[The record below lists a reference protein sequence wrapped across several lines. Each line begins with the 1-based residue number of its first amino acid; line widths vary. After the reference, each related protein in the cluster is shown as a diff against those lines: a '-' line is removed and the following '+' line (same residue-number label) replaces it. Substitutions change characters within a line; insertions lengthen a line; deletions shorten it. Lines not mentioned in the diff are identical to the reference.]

1 MFQDERSMPAVPHAT
16 VVEGFAARAAATPDA
31 VALVCGGRTLT
42 YRELDRWAA
51 ELAGALAERGVGA
64 ESRVGLL
71 LARSAEVVVAMLAV
85 LKAGA
90 VYVPLHPD
98 SPEERTRSLLTRSR
112 AVLVLTDQDRSTVAG
127 FPALRADASA
137 AGSSPLPAAAP
148 LPDALAYVMFTS
160 GSTGVPKGVAVPH
173 AAVTALAADSRWQGG
188 AHTHVLFHSPHSFD
202 AATYEIWV
210 PLLRGGTVTVAEE
223 EISPSVLRRA
233 VAGGV
238 TAVFL
243 TKALFDLLAEEDP
256 ECFAGLREVWT
267 GGEAASPAAMARV
280 QQAVPELALVHV
292 YGPTETTTFA
302 VCGTLSPADTRD
314 TPVPLGS
321 AMDGT
326 GAHILDA
333 ALAPVPVGTAG
344 ELYLGGTG
352 LARGYDG
359 RPDLT
364 ATRFVPDPERPGGRL
379 YRTGDLVRRRPDG
392 RIDFLGRT
400 DTQVKIRGHRIE
412 PAEIET
418 ALLADPAVTRACVVA
433 REDRPG
439 ARRLVAY
446 LVATA
451 PQDPSALRDRL
462 ARTLPEYM
470 VPAAFVTLDTLPLT
484 PNGKIDQRALPAPG
498 PATAQ
503 APYRAPRDETERA
516 LCELWAGLL
525 GVERAG
531 ADDDF
536 FALGGDSVTA
546 LKALSRLRRTLGADL
561 PARTLFDHPTPAAL
575 AAVLAREST
584 GTAAVPAGQIPAAPR
599 DGGPLP
605 LSPGQERLWFLD
617 AFAPGGVEYNTG
629 LALRVAGGLDL
640 TALRGAL
647 DGLTARH
654 EPLRTSFAEDG
665 QTVHPALPLPLRAV
679 DADGEEELRQVLAAE
694 QATPF
699 DLRTG
704 PPARVLVVRLA
715 HQEATVLVLTVH
727 HIVTDGWSMGIITR
741 ELSTLYTAAVR
752 GERAALAPLPVR
764 YADFAAWQRER
775 VAGDAFDGQ
784 LAYWR
789 EKLAGTE
796 PLDLPTDR
804 PRPAVRTTAGAL
816 HTFEVP
822 AELADRLTTVAR
834 EGGASLFMALTAV
847 TQLLLSRHTGQRDI
861 ALGTVVAGR
870 ERPEVEE
877 LAGFFVNTLVLRQQV
892 PAALPFGGFLR
903 QVRAT
908 VLDAFAH
915 QEAPFDRVV
924 EAVGADRDPSR
935 TPLVQALLVLQNSLD
950 IAPDFAGRPARRQ
963 PVPRASSRF
972 DLLWEFFAEPDGRL
986 SAEVEYNADLFDAA
1000 TVERLGRHWLALAG
1014 QAVRTPALPLARLT
1028 PQDAAERAA
1037 LLPPSEAPEEGTPF
1051 RTVVELVAERVAAA
1065 PEAVALRH
1073 GDTSVPYAELGRR
1086 SDQLARHLLALGA
1099 GPERRIGISLPRT
1112 PDLVIAALAVLKT
1125 GAAYVPLDPEY
1136 PADRLRHMR
1145 RESGVHLTVD
1155 EAVVAG
1161 ALAADDSPVPSPALS
1176 PANAAYV
1183 IHTSGS
1189 TGRPK
1194 GVVVAHE
1201 AMSRLVTW
1209 ATTLGEE
1216 TFAHTFFSTSL
1227 NFDVSVFE
1235 LFGTLAAGGTLE
1247 IAHDI
1252 LSLTDHPVWDGTLV
1266 SAVPSAVAAVLDDP
1280 TTRLRPKLLVLAGE
1294 AFPATLLDT
1303 ARRTLPGA
1311 TVANIYGPTEA
1322 TVYATGWFSDTD
1334 PAPEGATVPIG
1345 RALAGKGAYVLDAT
1359 LNPVPDGVRGELY
1372 LAGSLARGYHGQPGL
1387 TAARFVAHPYD
1398 AGQRL
1403 YRTGDLVRRRPD
1415 GTLEYA
1421 GRNDQQI
1428 KIRGHRVETGEIE
1441 TVLTGHPEIARSVV
1455 VLREDTPGTK
1465 YLAAYLVPAD
1475 GAAPDV
1481 AGVRAHL
1488 AGALPGHMV
1497 PAAFVTLDAL
1507 PLNAAGKLDRA
1518 ALPAPHFTADTTAY
1532 TAPRTETERLLAG
1545 IWAEVLG
1552 REQVGCDDNFF
1563 DLGGDSIISLQVV
1576 SRARRA
1582 GLALTSRDIFLH
1594 PTVAALAA
1602 RTGEAATEPESLAE
1616 QGVVSGE
1623 VATTP
1628 IREWFFATHPAA
1640 PHHFHMGAGF
1650 LLPAGTD
1657 LTVLRAAVAAVLE
1670 RHDALR
1676 STFTRAAD
1684 GGWAGRIAATLD
1696 VDEVFTP
1703 VADEGDAAWAALTAR
1718 VQAGTELAKGP
1729 LVRVLVRT
1737 GGSGV
1742 PPQVLIAAHHLV
1754 MDGVSWRV
1762 LLEDL
1767 ESAYRRI
1774 EQGAEPA
1781 YGPKGTS
1788 VRQWA
1793 ERLAGH
1799 TTAGHF
1805 DGELPY
1811 WEDVLAE
1818 AATRLPVDRPGGDN
1832 TVGSERTVSVG
1843 LTAEETEALLHAVPS
1858 VYRTRPN
1865 DVLLA
1870 ALARTLGPWA
1880 GGGRLA
1886 VHVEGHGRA
1895 ELFEDVDLT
1904 RTVGWFTSLH
1914 PVTLDLAAA
1923 PEDGDWREL
1932 LPAVKERLRS
1942 VPGQGVG
1949 YGALRYLRAAEPGPA
1964 GDRARA
1970 LAASP
1975 APELAFNY
1983 LGHFGTADDSGWARS
1998 LVLNPGGEHDPDERR
2013 GHVLEVV
2020 GAVQDGRLT
2029 FTWAYSG
2036 TLHERAT
2043 VAALAE
2049 RYAAELRGLLAH
2061 CASPGAGRCTPSDF
2075 PLVRLTQEE
2084 VDRVTLGDG
2093 EGRGPRE
2100 VADVYPLTPLQSGML
2115 FHALNDP
2122 EQGSYL
2128 EQFTFVLDGADDL
2141 DALAGAWGQVINAS
2155 DALRVSLAW
2164 AGLPEP
2170 VQVVHREVRV
2180 PVARLD
2186 WSGRT
2191 EAECAALLTALL
2203 AEDRAAGMDLAGD
2216 GPLTRVAL
2224 AALPGG
2230 GVRVVW
2236 TFHHL
2241 LLDGWSS
2248 AAVVADVVAAY
2259 AAARGG
2265 EPARLPVRG
2274 AFRDHLAWLA
2284 GRDRAAGLAF
2294 WRDRLAGF
2302 TAPTALPYDRAPGE
2316 AHRTGSTGRF
2326 ATRLGAD
2333 ASAAVTAAAR
2343 RHRVTPGTLAQAAW
2357 ALTLAA
2363 HAGTPDVVFGTT
2375 VSGRPAGLPGAESTV
2390 GLFINTVPVR
2400 VTALPGEP
2408 VGPWLRRIGA
2418 AQAGADE
2425 YAHVPLHEISAG
2437 LPGPAAL
2444 FDSLLVVENYP
2455 VATGEAAGHGV
2466 TVREL
2471 DAVESTNYPL
2481 TLTVRPSGSYEL
2493 TAGYDPALFD
2503 ADTAERLTEGFL
2515 RALTALAEETGEEN
2529 LAALP
2534 LLAGTERARVMGE
2547 WSGGLGAATE
2557 DSSVPGAFA
2566 LRVAATPDAPAVR
2579 CGTLTYTY
2587 RELDARADRV
2597 AAALRRRGAG
2607 AGARVGLLLRRSP
2620 DVVVAML
2627 AVLKTGAA
2635 YVPLHAAHPVER
2647 MEQILGSAGAQ
2658 LLLADAAAPHLPA
2671 GVGVLR
2677 LADATRRVTDPAEA
2691 GAGSPARAVPADEP
2705 AYVMS
2710 TSGSTGTPKGVTVT
2724 HRAVVSLAADRR
2736 WESGAHRHVLFH
2748 SPHSFDAA
2756 TYEVWVPLLNGG
2768 CVEVAEEDL
2777 SAPVVRRAAG
2787 RGVTAVFLTTALFGA
2802 LAEED
2807 PACFAGLR
2815 EVWTGGEAASAP
2827 AMARMAAHCPGT
2839 ELVHVYGPTEATTF
2853 ALCGPVTPDDTAR
2866 PRPVPLG
2873 RPMDETLAYVLDGA
2887 LRPVGVGVPGELYLG
2902 GPGLARGYDGQSAL
2916 TSARFVA
2923 DPFGSGRRLYRSG
2936 DVVRR
2941 GPDGRLAFL
2950 GRGDGQVKIR
2960 GHRVELGEI
2969 EAALRA
2975 RADVGGVA
2983 VAARESRSGSQR
2995 LVAYV
3000 VPAGGVALD
3009 VPAVRADLAGRL
3021 PAYMVPSDLVE
3032 LAALPLTVNGK
3043 VDRRALPAPVDAD
3056 GGRDEEGAE
3065 YTAPLPGTQTVVA
3078 EVWAEVLGAERVGA
3092 HQDFFTL
3099 GGDSIAGLKVV
3110 SRLRTRLGAELSP
3123 RTLFDHPTVA
3133 SLAAAVDAAPAGNG
3147 PASGGPV
3154 PRAPRDGALP
3164 LSFAQERLWFLDE
3177 FAPGSGEYN
3186 VVTTLRL
3193 TGALDLPALRTAVA
3207 GLVARHEALR
3217 TTFTPVDGRGT
3228 QTVHA
3233 HLEVPVR
3240 VTEPGSA
3247 EEADAALRAEAIRPF
3262 DLRTGPLI
3270 RVLLVRDAPGASPDG
3285 ATLML
3290 TLHHIVT
3297 DGWSMGIVAR
3307 ELSELY
3313 ASAVRGT
3320 APGLP
3325 ALPAHYPDYA
3335 AWQRARLTD
3344 TALEPHLAYWRQQLD
3359 GLPVLDLP
3367 TDRPRPA
3374 VRSGRGALHSFP
3386 VPREVAVALG
3396 EAARRRGATLSMA
3409 LTAVTQLVL
3418 ARHGGQSD
3426 LAVGT
3431 AVSGRDRTE
3440 LEGLVGFFVNTLVL
3454 RSRIDEAAGFGAL
3467 LDQVRGTTLAA
3478 FAHQEVPFSR
3488 LVEELAPDRDP
3499 SRTPLVQAA
3508 VTLQNAPRDSF
3519 ALPGLLVEETLP
3531 PVETT
3536 PFDLNVE
3543 FEPRPDDGLF
3553 AVVSYSTDL
3562 YEAAT
3567 VARLAGH
3574 WLELATRLAT
3584 GDPERPLRE
3593 VPMLG
3598 PAEQA
3603 EALTA
3608 AEGRATGSRPLP
3620 VPAAFAARV
3629 AEHPDAL
3636 AVSSPSGRL
3645 TYAELDARA
3654 ERLARVLAERGVTAE
3669 SRVGVLLER
3678 SADLVVALL
3687 AVLKSGG
3694 AYVPLHA
3701 ASPEER
3707 TRSLLARSRTELVL
3721 TDRDLV
3727 SVAGVPAVRVDTAPV
3742 SDSRPPAAPHPDSLA
3757 YVMYTS
3763 GSTGRPKGVAIT
3775 HADIT
3780 ALAAD
3785 TRWHNGAHRHLL
3797 FHSPHSFD
3805 AATYEIWAALLNG
3818 HTLTVADR
3826 EITAPVVREAVA
3838 SGVTA
3843 VFLTKALFDL
3853 LAEEDP
3859 GCFTGLQE
3867 VWTGGEAASP
3877 AAMSTVQATNPDLT
3891 LVHVYGPTETTTFA
3905 ICGPLSPA
3913 DTAHSP
3919 VPLGLPMDNTQAYV
3933 LDASLAPAPV
3943 GVPGELYLGGTG
3955 LARGYDGQPALTATR
3970 FVPDPYHP
3978 GARLYR
3984 TGDLVTRHPDGRL
3997 HFLGRTDTQV
4007 KIRGHRIEPAETEA
4021 ALLGH
4026 PEVSRACVLAREDR
4040 PGSKYLAAYVVGTTG
4055 AEELRAHLARS
4066 LPEYLVPSAFVLLDA
4081 LPLTPNGKVDH
4092 RALPAPDRTA
4102 GTAHTAPSTPAEE
4115 TLAAIW
4121 AEVLGTERVGVHDNF
4136 FSLGGDSITSLQVVS
4151 RARRAGLAL
4160 SSRDIFLR
4168 QTVAEL
4174 AASAAGTEPGEA
4186 SRAPQGVVSGPV
4198 GPTPVREWFFAHHPV
4213 APAHFAMSLA
4223 FELAPG
4229 TEVGA
4234 LREAVAA
4241 LLGHHD
4247 ALRSV
4252 FTRDADGHW
4261 AGHLAPAV
4269 DPDAVLTVHRLAPE
4283 GEREAWEELARAAQ
4297 SGMDLAR
4304 GPLFRVLVGERGP
4317 GRPAWLFVAAHHLL
4331 VDGVS
4336 WRVLLEDLG
4345 RAYEQAAAGSPVELG
4360 PKTASVVQWAERL
4373 ARRAAEGGFDGQR
4386 EYWQG
4391 VGEAAATALPVD
4403 LPGGGNTMADQA
4415 TVEVA
4420 LDAEETAAL
4429 LHQVPEV
4436 YRTRT
4441 DDVLLTALARTLRTW
4456 TGRGRTAV
4464 AVEGHG
4470 REELFADV
4478 DLTRTVGWFTS
4489 IYPVALTLPEGDDP
4503 GAALKS
4509 VKEQLRAVPDRG
4521 IGYGVLRH
4529 LVPGGG
4535 GSPLA
4540 SLPEPQLSFNYHG
4553 RFDAEAAPGAG
4564 PLRRALPPLGQ
4575 DHHPGEERAHLI
4587 DVTGIVGG
4595 DGVLSFTW
4603 AYSAGLHHAATVERL
4618 ARDFTAELRALVGH
4632 CAQPA
4637 AGGRTPSDFPLAGL
4651 DQAGVDALA
4660 GTGAAAAAVEDV
4672 YPLTPLQNG
4681 MLLHTLADPGVYL
4694 DQASFLL
4701 EGAGDPHR
4709 LATAWQRLV
4718 DATPALRTHLVWE
4731 DVPEPLQVVR
4741 RHAPLTVRH
4750 LDWSHLPEDAQA
4762 AALVELAQAERA
4774 AGVDLTA
4781 GPLMKLALVRARP
4794 DAVRVVWTFHHL
4806 VLDGW
4811 STTQIFEDV
4820 FAQYAALGTDAA
4832 PAPLTRPPFREY
4844 VAWLRG
4850 QDGSAAREYWAGAL
4864 AGFDAPTPLPYDR
4877 RPAPGHRAHAAAR
4890 VRVELAEER
4899 AKALSA
4905 MAARHHLTLNTV
4917 VQGAWALLLARHSGE
4932 GDVCFGATTS
4942 GRPAELPGME
4952 STVGNFLNT
4961 LPVRVRPAEEGETL
4975 AGWLGRLQE
4984 EQARARGFE
4993 HLALREVREV
5003 SELPPGA
5010 ELFDSLVVF
5019 ENYPDNEASAALH
5032 GLRISEVTA
5041 VDTTSYALDLTAYT
5055 DGDRLALDLSYDPA
5069 LFDAGRIGHLARHLS
5084 VLLDGMPARTGLPP
5098 AALPSLTGEQEQALL
5113 APGGWSGAPLP
5124 YPREACL
5131 HELIAAQAR
5140 RTPGAEA
5147 VASGADTLT
5156 YAELEERANR
5166 LAQHLAAHGVGPG
5179 AVVAICLERG
5189 VELAV
5194 AVLAV
5199 LKAGGAYVPLDATH
5213 PAERLAYVL
5222 SDSGAA
5228 LVVTRDA
5235 LAARLP
5241 GGEVPVLSLDAEAGP
5256 IAARPARMPESG
5268 VTPRDLAYVIYT
5280 SGSTGRPKGVQV
5292 EHVSV
5297 VHGAA
5302 SWDAGYGLTAEPGQE
5317 PLRQLNVAS
5326 FSFDVFVSDL
5336 VHALCHG
5343 GTLVIAPADT
5353 VADPARLLD
5362 LLAEARITHLD
5373 TVPALLT
5380 AVAEEAERRGTHLPE
5395 LRVLAGGA
5403 DLWRS
5408 DDCRRL
5414 LARTAPSTTVVN
5426 GYGVTEATVESCVQP
5441 VRPDTLPDTPGV
5453 PIGHPHPGVRMYLLD
5468 AALRPVPVGVTGDLY
5483 IGGPGVGRGY
5493 RNRPGLTAL
5502 RFVADPFGTEPGARL
5517 YLTGDRARYLPDGG
5531 VEFGGR
5537 ADQQVKVRGFRVEP
5551 GEIET
5556 ALSSHPA
5563 VAAAVVAP
5571 GRDARGD
5578 TRLVGYAV
5586 PRPGHTFDPAALR
5599 AHLKSLVPAYMVPA
5613 VLVELDA
5620 LPLNSNGK
5628 VDRRALPEPDPAERG
5643 GTAYVAPRTPGEEA
5657 LAGIWQEV
5665 LGREGVG
5672 AEDDFFDLGGSSV
5685 QLLQV
5690 TSRVRA
5696 AFGVAL
5702 TVRDFYDAPTVA
5714 GLTAAVEE
5722 QVLRELEAA
5731 MRQ

>member
-1 MFQDERSMPAVPHAT
+1 MPAVPHAT
-16 VVEGFAARAAATPDA
+16 VVEGFTARVAATPDS

-42 YRELDRWAA
+42 YRELDQRA
-51 ELAGALAERGVGA
+51 EALARALAERGVGA

-173 AAVTALAADSRWQGG
+173 AAVTALAADTRWQGG

-256 ECFAGLREVWT
+256 GCFAGLREVWT

-344 ELYLGGTG
+344 ELYLGGSG

-575 AAVLAREST
+575 AGVLAREST
-584 GTAAVPAGQIPAAPR
+584 GTAAVPAGEIPATPR

-647 DGLTARH
+647 DGLAARH
-654 EPLRTSFAEDG
+654 EPLRTTFAEDG

-834 EGGASLFMALTAV
+834 EGGASLFMALSAV

-870 ERPEVEE
+870 ERPEVEG

-892 PAALPFGGFLR
+892 PGALPFDGFLR

-1051 RTVVELVAERVAAA
+1051 RTVVELVAEHVAAA

-1086 SDQLARHLLALGA
+1086 SDQLARHLLGLGA

-1345 RALAGKGAYVLDAT
+1345 RALAGKSAYVLDAT
-1359 LNPVPDGVRGELY
+1359 LNPVPDGVQGELY
-1372 LAGSLARGYHGQPGL
+1372 L
-1387 TAARFVAHPYD
+1387 
-1398 AGQRL
+1398 
-1403 YRTGDLVRRRPD
+1403 
-1415 GTLEYA
+1415 
-1421 GRNDQQI
+1421 
-1428 KIRGHRVETGEIE
+1428 
-1441 TVLTGHPEIARSVV
+1441 GHPEIARSVV

-1518 ALPAPHFTADTTAY
+1518 ALPAPHFTAEATAY

-1552 REQVGCDDNFF
+1552 REQVGCEDNFF

-1582 GLALTSRDIFLH
+1582 GLALTSRDVFLH

-1703 VADEGDAAWAALTAR
+1703 VLDEGDAAWAELTAR

-1742 PPQVLIAAHHLV
+1742 PPRVLIAAHHLV

-1774 EQGAEPA
+1774 EQGEEPA

-1811 WEDVLAE
+1811 WESVLADT
-1818 AATRLPVDRPGGDN
+1818 ATRLPVDRPGGDN

-1865 DVLLA
+1865 DILLA

-1914 PVTLDLAAA
+1914 PVALDLPAA

-1949 YGALRYLRAAEPGPA
+1949 YGALRYLRAAGPGPA

-1998 LVLNPGGEHDPDERR
+1998 LVLNPGGEHDAGERR

-2224 AALPGG
+2224 AGLPGG

-2408 VGPWLRRIGA
+2408 VGPWLRRIGE
-2418 AQAGADE
+2418 AQAAADE

-2437 LPGPAAL
+2437 LSGPAAL

-2493 TAGYDPALFD
+2493 TVGYDPALFD

-2534 LLAGTERARVMGE
+2534 LLAGTERARVLGE
-2547 WSGGLGAATE
+2547 WSGGLGAVTE

-2923 DPFGSGRRLYRSG
+2923 DPFGSGGRLYRSG

-3193 TGALDLPALRTAVA
+3193 TGALDLPALRTAVV

-3240 VTEPGSA
+3240 VAEPGSA

-3418 ARHGGQSD
+3418 ARHAGQSD

-3598 PAEQA
+3598 PAEHA

-3727 SVAGVPAVRVDTAPV
+3727 SVAGVPAVRVDTAPA

-3805 AATYEIWAALLNG
+3805 AATYEIWAAL
-3818 HTLTVADR
+3818 
-3826 EITAPVVREAVA
+3826 
-3838 SGVTA
+3838 
-3843 VFLTKALFDL
+3843 
-3853 LAEEDP
+3853 
-3859 GCFTGLQE
+3859 
-3867 VWTGGEAASP
+3867 
-3877 AAMSTVQATNPDLT
+3877 
-3891 LVHVYGPTETTTFA
+3891 
-3905 ICGPLSPA
+3905 
-3913 DTAHSP
+3913 
-3919 VPLGLPMDNTQAYV
+3919 
-3933 LDASLAPAPV
+3933 
-3943 GVPGELYLGGTG
+3943 
-3955 LARGYDGQPALTATR
+3955 
-3970 FVPDPYHP
+3970 
-3978 GARLYR
+3978 
-3984 TGDLVTRHPDGRL
+3984 
-3997 HFLGRTDTQV
+3997 
-4007 KIRGHRIEPAETEA
+4007 
-4021 ALLGH
+4021 
-4026 PEVSRACVLAREDR
+4026 
-4040 PGSKYLAAYVVGTTG
+4040 
-4055 AEELRAHLARS
+4055 
-4066 LPEYLVPSAFVLLDA
+4066 
-4081 LPLTPNGKVDH
+4081 
-4092 RALPAPDRTA
+4092 
-4102 GTAHTAPSTPAEE
+4102 
-4115 TLAAIW
+4115 
-4121 AEVLGTERVGVHDNF
+4121 
-4136 FSLGGDSITSLQVVS
+4136 
-4151 RARRAGLAL
+4151 
-4160 SSRDIFLR
+4160 
-4168 QTVAEL
+4168 
-4174 AASAAGTEPGEA
+4174 
-4186 SRAPQGVVSGPV
+4186 
-4198 GPTPVREWFFAHHPV
+4198 
-4213 APAHFAMSLA
+4213 
-4223 FELAPG
+4223 
-4229 TEVGA
+4229 
-4234 LREAVAA
+4234 
-4241 LLGHHD
+4241 
-4247 ALRSV
+4247 
-4252 FTRDADGHW
+4252 
-4261 AGHLAPAV
+4261 
-4269 DPDAVLTVHRLAPE
+4269 
-4283 GEREAWEELARAAQ
+4283 
-4297 SGMDLAR
+4297 
-4304 GPLFRVLVGERGP
+4304 
-4317 GRPAWLFVAAHHLL
+4317 
-4331 VDGVS
+4331 
-4336 WRVLLEDLG
+4336 
-4345 RAYEQAAAGSPVELG
+4345 
-4360 PKTASVVQWAERL
+4360 
-4373 ARRAAEGGFDGQR
+4373 
-4386 EYWQG
+4386 
-4391 VGEAAATALPVD
+4391 
-4403 LPGGGNTMADQA
+4403 
-4415 TVEVA
+4415 
-4420 LDAEETAAL
+4420 
-4429 LHQVPEV
+4429 
-4436 YRTRT
+4436 
-4441 DDVLLTALARTLRTW
+4441 
-4456 TGRGRTAV
+4456 
-4464 AVEGHG
+4464 
-4470 REELFADV
+4470 
-4478 DLTRTVGWFTS
+4478 
-4489 IYPVALTLPEGDDP
+4489 
-4503 GAALKS
+4503 
-4509 VKEQLRAVPDRG
+4509 
-4521 IGYGVLRH
+4521 
-4529 LVPGGG
+4529 
-4535 GSPLA
+4535 
-4540 SLPEPQLSFNYHG
+4540 
-4553 RFDAEAAPGAG
+4553 
-4564 PLRRALPPLGQ
+4564 
-4575 DHHPGEERAHLI
+4575 
-4587 DVTGIVGG
+4587 
-4595 DGVLSFTW
+4595 
-4603 AYSAGLHHAATVERL
+4603 
-4618 ARDFTAELRALVGH
+4618 
-4632 CAQPA
+4632 
-4637 AGGRTPSDFPLAGL
+4637 
-4651 DQAGVDALA
+4651 
-4660 GTGAAAAAVEDV
+4660 
-4672 YPLTPLQNG
+4672 
-4681 MLLHTLADPGVYL
+4681 
-4694 DQASFLL
+4694 
-4701 EGAGDPHR
+4701 
-4709 LATAWQRLV
+4709 
-4718 DATPALRTHLVWE
+4718 
-4731 DVPEPLQVVR
+4731 
-4741 RHAPLTVRH
+4741 
-4750 LDWSHLPEDAQA
+4750 
-4762 AALVELAQAERA
+4762 
-4774 AGVDLTA
+4774 
-4781 GPLMKLALVRARP
+4781 
-4794 DAVRVVWTFHHL
+4794 
-4806 VLDGW
+4806 
-4811 STTQIFEDV
+4811 
-4820 FAQYAALGTDAA
+4820 
-4832 PAPLTRPPFREY
+4832 
-4844 VAWLRG
+4844 
-4850 QDGSAAREYWAGAL
+4850 
-4864 AGFDAPTPLPYDR
+4864 
-4877 RPAPGHRAHAAAR
+4877 
-4890 VRVELAEER
+4890 
-4899 AKALSA
+4899 
-4905 MAARHHLTLNTV
+4905 
-4917 VQGAWALLLARHSGE
+4917 
-4932 GDVCFGATTS
+4932 
-4942 GRPAELPGME
+4942 
-4952 STVGNFLNT
+4952 
-4961 LPVRVRPAEEGETL
+4961 
-4975 AGWLGRLQE
+4975 
-4984 EQARARGFE
+4984 
-4993 HLALREVREV
+4993 
-5003 SELPPGA
+5003 
-5010 ELFDSLVVF
+5010 
-5019 ENYPDNEASAALH
+5019 
-5032 GLRISEVTA
+5032 
-5041 VDTTSYALDLTAYT
+5041 
-5055 DGDRLALDLSYDPA
+5055 
-5069 LFDAGRIGHLARHLS
+5069 
-5084 VLLDGMPARTGLPP
+5084 
-5098 AALPSLTGEQEQALL
+5098 
-5113 APGGWSGAPLP
+5113 
-5124 YPREACL
+5124 
-5131 HELIAAQAR
+5131 
-5140 RTPGAEA
+5140 
-5147 VASGADTLT
+5147 
-5156 YAELEERANR
+5156 
-5166 LAQHLAAHGVGPG
+5166 
-5179 AVVAICLERG
+5179 
-5189 VELAV
+5189 
-5194 AVLAV
+5194 
-5199 LKAGGAYVPLDATH
+5199 
-5213 PAERLAYVL
+5213 
-5222 SDSGAA
+5222 
-5228 LVVTRDA
+5228 
-5235 LAARLP
+5235 
-5241 GGEVPVLSLDAEAGP
+5241 
-5256 IAARPARMPESG
+5256 
-5268 VTPRDLAYVIYT
+5268 
-5280 SGSTGRPKGVQV
+5280 
-5292 EHVSV
+5292 
-5297 VHGAA
+5297 
-5302 SWDAGYGLTAEPGQE
+5302 
-5317 PLRQLNVAS
+5317 
-5326 FSFDVFVSDL
+5326 
-5336 VHALCHG
+5336 
-5343 GTLVIAPADT
+5343 
-5353 VADPARLLD
+5353 
-5362 LLAEARITHLD
+5362 
-5373 TVPALLT
+5373 
-5380 AVAEEAERRGTHLPE
+5380 
-5395 LRVLAGGA
+5395 
-5403 DLWRS
+5403 
-5408 DDCRRL
+5408 
-5414 LARTAPSTTVVN
+5414 
-5426 GYGVTEATVESCVQP
+5426 
-5441 VRPDTLPDTPGV
+5441 
-5453 PIGHPHPGVRMYLLD
+5453 
-5468 AALRPVPVGVTGDLY
+5468 
-5483 IGGPGVGRGY
+5483 
-5493 RNRPGLTAL
+5493 
-5502 RFVADPFGTEPGARL
+5502 
-5517 YLTGDRARYLPDGG
+5517 
-5531 VEFGGR
+5531 
-5537 ADQQVKVRGFRVEP
+5537 
-5551 GEIET
+5551 
-5556 ALSSHPA
+5556 
-5563 VAAAVVAP
+5563 
-5571 GRDARGD
+5571 
-5578 TRLVGYAV
+5578 
-5586 PRPGHTFDPAALR
+5586 
-5599 AHLKSLVPAYMVPA
+5599 
-5613 VLVELDA
+5613 
-5620 LPLNSNGK
+5620 
-5628 VDRRALPEPDPAERG
+5628 
-5643 GTAYVAPRTPGEEA
+5643 
-5657 LAGIWQEV
+5657 
-5665 LGREGVG
+5665 
-5672 AEDDFFDLGGSSV
+5672 
-5685 QLLQV
+5685 
-5690 TSRVRA
+5690 
-5696 AFGVAL
+5696 
-5702 TVRDFYDAPTVA
+5702 
-5714 GLTAAVEE
+5714 
-5722 QVLRELEAA
+5722 
-5731 MRQ
+5731 